1 MGSDTSLRV
10 FLYPRMTHAKV
21 MLVDGVIAAVGSAN
35 LTPRSMLTSKEATL
49 FLSETE
55 TVSFIQELRERLAAD
70 IAESESPGSTT
81 TWSQR
86 INAESSRTARFS

>member
-1 MGSDTSLRV
+1 MRV

-49 FLSETE
+49 FLSGTE

-70 IAESESPGSTT
+70 IAESE
-81 TWSQR
+81 R
-86 INAESSRTARFS
+86 IETPYTLSCIEKTQVEVGKYVW